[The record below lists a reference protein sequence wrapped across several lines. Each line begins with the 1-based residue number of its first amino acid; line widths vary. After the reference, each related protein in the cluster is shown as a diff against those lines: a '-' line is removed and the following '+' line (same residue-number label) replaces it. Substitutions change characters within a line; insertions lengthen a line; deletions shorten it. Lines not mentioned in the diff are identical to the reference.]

1 MSEILLHASVWLVLA
16 FAFVNGFHDGC
27 NVIATIVSSRSMEP
41 RKALLL
47 GALGEFAGAVFL
59 GTAVAKT
66 MAGSILKL
74 ELLAGLSGDA
84 LRILVLGA
92 VGGAMAWNLL
102 TWFLGLPSSSSHAL
116 IGGLMG
122 AGCVFGGP
130 SAVAVEKVLRGV
142 GVPLFVSPVVGFLAG
157 FLMFEILK
165 AIFTQ
170 AHSGARHFFVAL
182 QKPSV
187 LLLAASHGSNDAQKS
202 MGVLLL
208 AVGAGGGFSG
218 ENLNAPLWI
227 VAACG
232 LAISVGMSTGGWRI
246 VKTVGY
252 SIFRMQP
259 VHSFSSQFAAASVIV
274 AASLSGGPVSTSQVV
289 ASSVM
294 GVGASRRL
302 GGVRWGVA
310 RNILHAWL
318 VTIPVSAVT
327 GAVACWIL
335 RKVLLG
341 G

>member
-1 MSEILLHASVWLVLA
+1 MSEVLLHTSVWLILA

-41 RKALLL
+41 RRALFL
-47 GALGEFAGAVFL
+47 GALGEFAGAVLL

-66 MAGSILKL
+66 MAGSILDVG
-74 ELLAGLSGDA
+74 LLSALSPDA
-84 LRILVLGA
+84 LRVLVLGA
-92 VGGAMAWNLL
+92 VGGAMAWNLV

-122 AGCVFGGP
+122 AGWISLGP

-142 GVPLFVSPVVGFLAG
+142 AVPLFVSPIVGFLAG
-157 FLMFEILK
+157 FLVFEVLK
-165 AIFTQ
+165 GFFAQ

-202 MGVLLL
+202 MGVMLL
-208 AVGAGGGFSG
+208 AVGAAGSASG
-218 ENLNAPLWI
+218 HDLEVPLWI
-227 VAACG
+227 VASCG
-232 LAISVGMSTGGWRI
+232 LAIAAGMSTGGWRI

-252 SIFRMQP
+252 SIFRMRP

-274 AASLSGGPVSTSQVV
+274 GASLAGGPVSTSQVV

-310 RNILHAWL
+310 RVILHAWL
-318 VTIPVSAVT
+318 VTIPVSAAT
-327 GAVACWIL
+327 GAAACWIL
-335 RKVLLG
+335 RKTLIG

>member
-1 MSEILLHASVWLVLA
+1 MSEALLHASVWLILA

-27 NVIATIVSSRSMEP
+27 NVVATIVSSRSMEP

-47 GALGEFAGAVFL
+47 GALGEFAGAVIL

-66 MAGSILKL
+66 MAGSILNGK
-74 ELLAGLSGDA
+74 LLAGLSQDS
-84 LRILVLGA
+84 LRVLVLGA

-122 AGCVFGGP
+122 AGWVFLGP
-130 SAVAVEKVLRGV
+130 SAVAVEKVLRCV

-157 FLMFEILK
+157 YLMFELLK
-165 AIFTQ
+165 AFFAQ
-170 AHSGARHFFVAL
+170 AHTGARHFFVFL

-202 MGVLLL
+202 MGFMLL
-208 AVGAGGGFSG
+208 AVGGA
-218 ENLNAPLWI
+218 ENLAGHEAEVPLWI

-232 LAISVGMSTGGWRI
+232 LAIAVGMSTGGWRI

-274 AASLSGGPVSTSQVV
+274 AASLAGGPVSTSQVV

-294 GVGASRRL
+294 GVGASRRF
-302 GGVRWGVA
+302 GGVRWGVV
-310 RNILHAWL
+310 RSILHAWL

-327 GAVACWIL
+327 GAAACWIL
-335 RKVLLG
+335 RKALIG

>member
-1 MSEILLHASVWLVLA
+1 MSEILLHASVWLILA

-27 NVIATIVSSRSMEP
+27 NVVATIVSSRSMEP
-41 RKALLL
+41 RKALLF
-47 GALGEFAGAVFL
+47 GALGEFAGAVLL

-66 MAGSILKL
+66 VAGSILNVD
-74 ELLAGLSGDA
+74 LLAGLSPTA
-84 LRILVLGA
+84 LQILVLGA
-92 VGGAMAWNLL
+92 VGGALVWNLF

-116 IGGLMG
+116 IGGLLG
-122 AGCVFGGP
+122 AGCVTSGP

-142 GVPLFVSPVVGFLAG
+142 GLPLFMSPVVGFLAG
-157 FLMFEILK
+157 FLVFKVLK
-165 AIFTQ
+165 AFFAQ
-170 AHSGARHFFVAL
+170 AHAGARHFFVAL

-202 MGVLLL
+202 MGVLFL
-208 AVGAGGGFSG
+208 AVGAAGGVSG
-218 ENLNAPLWI
+218 DASEVPLWI
-227 VAACG
+227 VLACG
-232 LAISVGMSTGGWRI
+232 LAIAVGMSTGGWRI

-274 AASLSGGPVSTSQVV
+274 AASLAGGPVSTSQVV

-302 GGVRWGVA
+302 GAVRWGVA
-310 RNILHAWL
+310 RGILHAWL
-318 VTIPVSAVT
+318 VTIPVSAAT
-327 GAVACWIL
+327 GAATCWIL
-335 RKVLLG
+335 RKALIG